1 MYKIFN
7 ITLLVAFL
15 SATSAYAQIKQEGN
29 NPVIP
34 NPPINME
41 TVIGSRG
48 VQYQLIINKKFQSI
62 PKLGFFSVTNGTSPW
77 EKEMNPDIMTQA
89 HLTYSLFKG
98 LDLSAGMQYTPV
110 YGFRP
115 IASLIYSY
123 ARPDLLLILNPKID
137 LADDL
142 ATETMALIEFKPK
155 INEKFRFYSR
165 IQGLYGFVPESGI
178 HNRSYIM
185 LRAGLSYKE
194 FTFGA
199 ASNFDW
205 YGPMKHNEN
214 NVGIF
219 ASVLLF

>member
-62 PKLGFFSVTNGTSPW
+62 PKLGFFSVTNGTAPW

-89 HLTYSLFKG
+89 HLTYSLFRG

-142 ATETMALIEFKPK
+142 ATETMALIEYKPK